1 MINKKG
7 ILSARFTTVNV
18 AIVLLV
24 CSMFVFTFYFRMN
37 INSMLAYINA
47 LFYLS
52 IVVLAIKCRAS
63 FDGPFTILWLSC
75 ALIFTITDYCAGVG
89 PMDIVKF
96 FFMSCA
102 PLLFAQIDS
111 WKSVDTAQAAMVL
124 VRAVNCCVFVVFAV
138 LVIDLVTGSAA
149 MRVLTANFLPEM
161 TDWVE
166 SGVFDR
172 HASIWGHYLSTA
184 GFYLFFLFSN
194 VAYAKFA
201 GHYLLDVRL
210 LYVVATIGIL
220 STGGRTALVV
230 YLVSVAWINMS
241 GRHKLRNAIVLT
253 AFLVVLYAVGA
264 FDIVLGRFG
273 ESDLTSGRN
282 DAVSLMFAWEKP
294 GIFSA
299 YGATFGEHARAL
311 IGFSSAAGMMEYS
324 LLALAYEYG
333 ILFVLL
339 FCILVM
345 RPFFSVAKSTGV
357 WTIAFMGTMLLV
369 YFATFNG
376 LTAVPDICLLLCTY
390 GLLVQWLGSSQ
401 GQTANTDA
409 ESAKIAR

>member
-1 MINKKG
+1 M
-7 ILSARFTTVNV
+7 
-18 AIVLLV
+18 
-24 CSMFVFTFYFRMN
+24 
-37 INSMLAYINA
+37 
-47 LFYLS
+47 
-52 IVVLAIKCRAS
+52 
-63 FDGPFTILWLSC
+63 
-75 ALIFTITDYCAGVG
+75 
-89 PMDIVKF
+89 
-96 FFMSCA
+96 
-102 PLLFAQIDS
+102 
-111 WKSVDTAQAAMVL
+111 
-124 VRAVNCCVFVVFAV
+124 
-138 LVIDLVTGSAA
+138 
-149 MRVLTANFLPEM
+149 
-161 TDWVE
+161 
-166 SGVFDR
+166 
-172 HASIWGHYLSTA
+172 
-184 GFYLFFLFSN
+184 
-194 VAYAKFA
+194 
-201 GHYLLDVRL
+201 
-210 LYVVATIGIL
+210 
-220 STGGRTALVV
+220 VV

-282 DAVSLMFAWEKP
+282 DAVSLMIAWEKP

-311 IGFSSAAGMMEYS
+311 IGFSPAAGMMEYS

>member
-1 MINKKG
+1 MIHKKG
-7 ILSARFTTVNV
+7 IISAQFTTCNI
-18 AIVLLV
+18 AIVTLV
-24 CSMFVFTFYFRMN
+24 CSLFVFTFYFRMN
-37 INSMLAYINA
+37 ISSMLAYINV

-63 FDGPFTILWLSC
+63 FNGLFTILWLSY
-75 ALIFTITDYCAGVG
+75 ALIFIITDYCAGVG
-89 PMDIVKF
+89 PMDIVKI

-111 WKSVDTAQAAMVL
+111 WKSVDTAQAARVF
-124 VRAVNCCVFVVFAV
+124 VKTVNCCAFVVFAV
-138 LVIDLVTGSAA
+138 LVIDLVTGSSA
-149 MRVLTANFLPEM
+149 MRVLTAHFLPDM
-161 TDWVE
+161 TGWVE
-166 SGVFDR
+166 SGVFAR
-172 HASIWGHYLSTA
+172 HTSIWGHYLSTA

-230 YLVSVAWINMS
+230 YLVSVVWINMS
-241 GRHKLRNAIVLT
+241 GRHKLRNVIVLT
-253 AFLVVLYAVGA
+253 AFFVVLYAVGA
-264 FDIVLGRFG
+264 FDIVLDRFG

-294 GIFSA
+294 GIFST
-299 YGATFGEHARAL
+299 YGGTFGEHARAL

-357 WTIAFMGTMLLV
+357 WTIAFMGTILLV

-390 GLLVQWLGSSQ
+390 GLLVNWLGSSY
-401 GQTANTDA
+401 GQTEIFD
-409 ESAKIAR
+409 SKSIKLPR

>member
-1 MINKKG
+1 MSNKKG
-7 ILSARFTTVNV
+7 ILFVRLSIENV
-18 AIVLLV
+18 AIILLV
-24 CSMFVFTFYFRMN
+24 CSLFIFTFYFRMN
-37 INSMLAYINA
+37 IKSTLAYINL
-47 LFYLS
+47 LFYIS
-52 IVVLAIKCRAS
+52 IIVLAVRCRVS
-63 FDGPFTILWLSC
+63 FNGFYTILWFAC
-75 ALIFTITDYCAGVG
+75 VLIFIITNYCAGVG
-89 PMDIVKF
+89 PMDIVKL

-111 WKSVDTAQAAMVL
+111 WKSVDTAQAARIL

-149 MRVLTANFLPEM
+149 MRVLTANFLPGM

-194 VAYAKFA
+194 VAYANFS
-201 GHYLLDVRL
+201 GYYLLDVRL

-230 YLVSVAWINMS
+230 YLVSVVWINMS
-241 GRHKLRNAIVLT
+241 GRHKLRNVIVLT

-282 DAVSLMFAWEKP
+282 DAVSLMFTMEKP
-294 GIFSA
+294 GVFST
-299 YGATFGEHARAL
+299 YGGTFGEHARAL

-409 ESAKIAR
+409 ESVKIAR